1 MRILSIE
8 FRLKRFCAAFFLTL
22 IVKSDKMKLIKLRIR
37 ERVIIMSIK
46 LFVTDLD
53 GTLLPEGQKVP
64 PANIKAVQDIV
75 NAGVIFTIATGRMY
89 SASVEIARSL
99 GVDVPI
105 ITYNG
110 ALIKTVGGEVFH
122 SAYLDPKLIVEITDF
137 CEAQHWH
144 LQSYSNDILYYPEHN
159 DFAKGY
165 EKALKIAEGKAVG
178 WDGLRTYTENVPKML
193 SISSG
198 AEETAQRIK
207 ILKEKFG
214 DKINA
219 IRSNA
224 EYTEITR
231 PEVSKAAAVKI
242 LADKWQIDNSE
253 VMAIGD
259 SYNDIP
265 MLKSA
270 GHSVAMGN
278 APDDVKS
285 ICEFVTDNCSN
296 DGFAQAVYKYVL

>member
-1 MRILSIE
+1 
-8 FRLKRFCAAFFLTL
+8 
-22 IVKSDKMKLIKLRIR
+22 
-37 ERVIIMSIK
+37 MSIK

-53 GTLLPEGQKVP
+53 GTLLPAGQEVP
-64 PANIKAVQDIV
+64 VANIKAVRDMV

-89 SASVEIARSL
+89 SASVKIAKSL

-122 SAYLDPKLIVEITDF
+122 SAYLDPELIIEITDF
-137 CEAQHWH
+137 CQERNWH
-144 LQSYSNDILYYPEHN
+144 LQSYSNDNLYYPEYN

-165 EKALKIAEGKAVG
+165 EAALKISEGTAIG
-178 WDGLRTYTENVPKML
+178 WDGMRRYTENVPKLL

-207 ILKEKFG
+207 VLKEKFG
-214 DKINA
+214 DRINA

-242 LADKWQIDNSE
+242 LANKWNIDNSD

-259 SYNDIP
+259 SYNDLP

-278 APDDVKS
+278 APEDVKAV
-285 ICEFVTDNCSN
+285 CEFVTDTCANN
-296 DGFAQAVYKYVL
+296 GFAKAVYKYVLKTG